1 MRSQRTPDGDYIPER
16 AMTEFVLVE
25 LPPTA
30 DRYELRNL
38 QAGSF
43 YEAEVTA
50 QNVNGESPAA
60 SFIFKTADGK

>member
-1 MRSQRTPDGDYIPER
+1 
-16 AMTEFVLVE
+16 MTEFVLVE